1 MEEESA
7 HEVVRSLRETLNRT
21 QIGASEL
28 LQKFS
33 PDAQG
38 RCTPLAFRR
47 GLTALGLAV
56 SDERFDALLSVL
68 DKDEQGA
75 ILLKQLEMRLTRTS
89 TKPQRKVVDWE
100 VPSAQKGSQDDTMSE
115 GPTRTFKR
123 GDWLPS
129 EDRHG
134 CLTERERR
142 MNSHRRQPKQ
152 LEPMTAS
159 DVVMAKIKGV
169 LNRRKIRS
177 AEIFRFLDTNGNG
190 AVSPSELNNGLRRLG
205 VHKLKDG
212 ELREMV
218 AALDV
223 DQSGDISL
231 YEFDKALRLAE
242 KKARFE
248 GREELVDTWKVPP
261 ELVLDFGQ
269 KYDWSKR
276 TMKFDGKYTG
286 EDVST
291 MAQAGSELMDQSL
304 EFDDFLNESQWNS
317 QMTSQPSTLL
327 NAASHR
333 WMQASTGPWGAAL
346 SAPVGSGNLHDNFIF
361 RKRLVDNTWASRPP
375 KIEHE
380 RLPLYR
386 YGRFKRAIAETRWGA
401 EPVQVPEPM
410 LKSRDGCLTASRPRR
425 LADLDRGREKFNAP
439 LLKSVIDSVVFGH
452 DLDFS
457 NDKSCNDPF
466 KAKFQG
472 AYGKA
477 SWFTSEEDLGSGL
490 FRHTI
495 V

>member
-1 MEEESA
+1 MCQVGDTVDVKLWVKSTSSTQSFPQPSFTETEQEL
-7 HEVVRSLRETLNRT
+7 HELAVIQAQVDSSSLRMLRGQILEADNETLR
-21 QIGASEL
+21 
-28 LQKFS
+28 
-33 PDAQG
+33 G
-38 RCTPLAFRR
+38 RRCWSNGLAKAKVPLRAAFRD
-47 GLTALGLAV
+47 G
-56 SDERFDALLSVL
+56 
-68 DKDEQGA
+68 
-75 ILLKQLEMRLTRTS
+75 
-89 TKPQRKVVDWE
+89 
-100 VPSAQKGSQDDTMSE
+100 VPCGGSRDVWIE
-115 GPTRTFKR
+115 K
-123 GDWLPS
+123 L
-129 EDRHG
+129 
-134 CLTERERR
+134 
-142 MNSHRRQPKQ
+142 
-152 LEPMTAS
+152 LEPYACNAEFVVHVAS
-159 DVVMAKIKGV
+159 
-169 LNRRKIRS
+169 LC
-177 AEIFRFLDTNGNG
+177 
-190 AVSPSELNNGLRRLG
+190 AVPQLLG

-212 ELREMV
+212 ELREMIS
-218 AALDV
+218 ALDV

-261 ELVLDFGQ
+261 ELMLDFGQ

-304 EFDDFLNESQWNS
+304 EFDEDLNESQWNAS

-333 WMQASTGPWGAAL
+333 WMQASTGPWGAAV

-361 RKRLVDNTWASRPP
+361 RQRLVDNTWASRPP

-457 NDKSCNDPF
+457 NDKSCNDSF

-490 FRHTI
+490 FRHSI